1 MMFLEFSFYH
11 YLIVGLLLF
20 TIGIAG
26 SIVCKNIIK
35 VLISIEFILTGVN
48 INFATF
54 AKYCGGA
61 DSDGFVMVLFYTAI
75 GAVEIAVALYIFY
88 FMHSKK
94 QSDNIEKYGD
104 L

>member
-1 MMFLEFSFYH
+1 MLEISLFH
-11 YLIVGLLLF
+11 YLLTGLIIF
-20 TIGIAG
+20 VTGFAG

-35 VLISIEFILTGVN
+35 VLICIEFMLTGVN
-48 INFATF
+48 INFAAF

-61 DSDGFVMVLFYTAI
+61 DADGFVIILFYTAI
-75 GAVEIAVALYIFY
+75 GAVELAVALYIFY
-88 FMHSKK
+88 FMYNKK

>member
-1 MMFLEFSFYH
+1 MIETSLYNYLFLST
-11 YLIVGLLLF
+11 LLF
-20 TIGIAG
+20 VIGFAG

-35 VLISIEFILTGVN
+35 VLICIEFMLTAVN

-54 AKYCGGA
+54 AKYCGGFEA
-61 DSDGFVMVLFYTAI
+61 DGFVLILFYTAI
-75 GAVEIAVALYIFY
+75 GAAELAVALYIFY

-94 QSDNIEKYGD
+94 HSDNIEKYGD

>member
-1 MMFLEFSFYH
+1 MTEITLYH
-11 YLIVGLLLF
+11 YLFVGLFVFVLGF
-20 TIGIAG
+20 AG

-35 VLISIEFILTGVN
+35 VLICIEFMLTGVN

-54 AKYCGGA
+54 AKYCGGSSA
-61 DSDGFVMVLFYTAI
+61 DGFVIILFYTAI
-75 GAVEIAVALYIFY
+75 GAVELAVALYIFY

-94 QSDNIEKYGD
+94 QSDNIEKYGG